1 MSTGYNQS
9 VTGCRSQ
16 RRQCSCYSMKS
27 RVNSMILILKLNL
40 TSLRN
45 INIILIKS
53 GLRWAPHT
61 FLCICFLMKSN
72 SNWGLDHAIY
82 ISFHWVTTTC
92 LRWEPQPVTLWLYP
106 VIRGCL
112 YGLCPKATG
121 ALSVLK
127 KMSFPDR
134 TLLWLCASHAIAW
147 SPLLRQ
153 SFWTSS
159 INMSSH
165 GLDNQTFY
173 G

>member
-1 MSTGYNQS
+1 MSTEVFRKQVRVMKVRTRYNQS

-61 FLCICFLMKSN
+61 FLCICFSMKSN

-127 KMSFPDR
+127 KWVFLTAHYCGYVPAMPLPR
-134 TLLWLCASHAIAW
+134 ALCRVNHFE
-147 SPLLRQ
+147 LVL
-153 SFWTSS
+153 
-159 INMSSH
+159 
-165 GLDNQTFY
+165 
-173 G
+173 